1 MTEEE
6 HQELI
11 KDVPKNLRAPLILLH
26 LLTVRDFSSHVDKMI
41 AEKLKPVEPYKK
53 RIPMIDEYI
62 RWLEDPDV
70 TEEEFLRRLEN
81 QK

>member
-11 KDVPKNLRAPLILLH
+11 KDVPKNLRGPLVLLH
-26 LLTVRDFSSHVDKMI
+26 KLTVRDFSSYVDQMI
-41 AEKLKPVEPYKK
+41 TEKLKPVQPYKK

-62 RWLEDPDV
+62 HWLEDPEI
-70 TEEEFLRRLEN
+70 TEEEFLRRLEK